1 MSVMTTEWFI
11 KGFRIILS
19 STRGGGKMVVVRS
32 VGTNKYLFHFDNA
45 DNLDSWLEW
54 LSSDLSLSSDLKGSN
69 NGKAESEKE
78 G

>member
-19 STRGGGKMVVVRS
+19 PTRGGGKMVVVRS
-32 VGTNKYLFHFDNA
+32 VGTNKYLFHLENT
-45 DNLDSWLEW
+45 DNLDEW
-54 LSSDLSLSSDLKGSN
+54 LKWLASDPKEYL

-78 G
+78 DRS